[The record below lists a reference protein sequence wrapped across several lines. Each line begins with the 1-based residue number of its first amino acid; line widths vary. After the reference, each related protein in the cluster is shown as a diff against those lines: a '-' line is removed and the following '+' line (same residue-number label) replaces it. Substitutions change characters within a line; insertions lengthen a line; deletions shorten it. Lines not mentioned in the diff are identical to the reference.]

1 MARGRGAILRSAL
14 TGERGPRK
22 GKGLE
27 GAELARRAADELSEK
42 QADAIVVLD
51 IGEIA
56 GFADYFVI
64 ATAQSPRQFEALAE
78 TLEHDLPREG
88 ARRPRREGT
97 TESGWLLF
105 DYGDVIVH
113 LFGEAERQYYNL
125 ERLWAQGKQLLRIE

>member
-1 MARGRGAILRSAL
+1 MAGARGAILRSAL
-14 TGERGPRK
+14 NGERRQRK
-22 GKGLE
+22 GKRLE

-42 QADAIVVLD
+42 QAEAIVVLD

-78 TLEHDLPREG
+78 TLEGDLPREG
-88 ARRPRREGT
+88 ARRPRREGIS
-97 TESGWLLF
+97 ESGWLLF

-113 LFGEAERQYYNL
+113 LFAEAERQYYDL
-125 ERLWAQGKQLLRIE
+125 ERLWSKGKQLLRIE